1 MSKPIVNGK
10 KPLPSSKKALQHDDL
25 FGNMLS
31 ISPDIQ
37 AELDAKGLVGRWV
50 SASKLY
56 AAGGYHPKGWV
67 VYKSDSI
74 KTEFKFGND
83 PDGIIRRGDS
93 VLAVKSKEK
102 ADQHREFL
110 KQKAAR
116 QTNTQAMA
124 ASELRS
130 AMAKTGLNAKVYDGY
145 DGEDE

>member
-1 MSKPIVNGK
+1 MSKIVNGK
-10 KPLPSSKKALQHDDL
+10 KPLPTQKKQLQHDDL

-50 SASKLY
+50 SANKLY

-67 VYKSDSI
+67 VYKSDSV
-74 KTEFKFGND
+74 KSEFKFGND

-116 QTNTQAMA
+116 QTNTQDRA
-124 ASELRS
+124 AAEFRAEMRKS
-130 AMAKTGLNAKVYDGY
+130 GLNAKVYDGF
-145 DGEDE
+145 DGDDE